1 VDKSLVS
8 TVERGTRRYRLL
20 ETIRAYAAERLAV
33 SGADTAIRRQ
43 HAMHY
48 LALAEEAAEQLRT
61 PDQRAWLDLLITEQP
76 NLRAA
81 LAHSITTGDVEST
94 WRSVAALQRFW
105 DISGQRREAR
115 EWIQQALAMN
125 DPPATPA
132 VVAGLAAASMILEPL
147 DSRAA
152 FDLASQAAQLAE
164 GLDDDFTRGK
174 AALAVGISAPWVRPE
189 QVMPALHEALAR
201 FDDVHPWEG
210 AVTMQTLAITSGGL
224 DEVLHWGR
232 KSVALF
238 RTVGDHMYAANTL
251 FIMAQLSIY
260 AGIANDEV
268 HEVADR
274 EPDFGRGSRQ
284 R

>member
-1 VDKSLVS
+1 
-8 TVERGTRRYRLL
+8 
-20 ETIRAYAAERLAV
+20 
-33 SGADTAIRRQ
+33 
-43 HAMHY
+43 
-48 LALAEEAAEQLRT
+48 
-61 PDQRAWLDLLITEQP
+61 
-76 NLRAA
+76 
-81 LAHSITTGDVEST
+81 
-94 WRSVAALQRFW
+94 
-105 DISGQRREAR
+105 
-115 EWIQQALAMN
+115 
-125 DPPATPA
+125 
-132 VVAGLAAASMILEPL
+132 
-147 DSRAA
+147 
-152 FDLASQAAQLAE
+152 
-164 GLDDDFTRGK
+164 
-174 AALAVGISAPWVRPE
+174 
-189 QVMPALHEALAR
+189 MPALHEALAR